1 MSYVREN
8 KKNLAGSIIVLMVL
22 SSLAVWQF
30 YRFVTFADTTGLRN
44 PQGGTGH
51 LLWAVVMTMC
61 ACIIGFLVSSVFLRS
76 DNDEV
81 MHINS

>member
-8 KKNLAGSIIVLMVL
+8 KKNLAGSIIFLMVL
-22 SSLAVWQF
+22 TGLAVWQF
-30 YRFVTFADTTGLRN
+30 YRFVTFADTTGLPN
-44 PQGGTGH
+44 SQGGLGH

-61 ACIIGFLVSSVFLRS
+61 ACIVGFLVSSVFLRK

-81 MHINS
+81 IHINS